1 MSERAALFFLVF
13 SIRKWS
19 PRQWPEAGKR
29 KYFGA
34 EAASPGGPGGAGV
47 ENLVGKCPIV
57 EQTFA
62 TPVRN
67 RHSSWFFCALSHV
80 RQNFSSPAPH
90 LHCHHPGRNHRHLSR
105 SPCFSPS
112 ATAVLLTAE
121 PMLLKWER
129 EPVCRQ
135 PTNFQASHPT
145 QNKMQNPSSPGPASP
160 HDLSPARRISF
171 LTPLPIT
178 HSALPPGALEPE
190 ALFVWIALPPDSPK
204 ALSLA
209 FFHPYSN
216 AASSKQSTLIARV
229 K

>member
-19 PRQWPEAGKR
+19 PREWPEAGKW
-29 KYFGA
+29 KYVGA

-90 LHCHHPGRNHRHLSR
+90 LHCHHPGRNHCHLSR

-135 PTNFQASHPT
+135 PTNFQRLLIPHRTRCRILPLLGLQAPMIGPQPGGSHFSPPFPSPTLPFQQELLNLRHPLSGLLFPQIVPRHSPLLSSIPT
-145 QNKMQNPSSPGPASP
+145 QMLPPPSS
-160 HDLSPARRISF
+160 L
-171 LTPLPIT
+171 L
-178 HSALPPGALEPE
+178 
-190 ALFVWIALPPDSPK
+190 
-204 ALSLA
+204 
-209 FFHPYSN
+209 
-216 AASSKQSTLIARV
+216 
-229 K
+229 